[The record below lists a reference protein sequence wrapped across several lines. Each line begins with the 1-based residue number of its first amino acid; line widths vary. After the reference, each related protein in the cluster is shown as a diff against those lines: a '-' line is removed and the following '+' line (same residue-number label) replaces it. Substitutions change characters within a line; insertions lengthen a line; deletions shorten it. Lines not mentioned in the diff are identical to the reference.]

1 MTDHTS
7 CQGAALVTGGA
18 KRLGRAFIEALAADG
33 HDVIIHYN
41 SSADEAE
48 ALATELK
55 GVRAIALGADLSKP
69 EEAAGLIKRA
79 NQALGPVGVL
89 VNSASIFEQDQLED
103 VGADSFHRHMAANTL
118 SPALLTKALAGQG
131 LERACVVNVLDYK
144 LFNLNADYFSYTLSK
159 AALKTMT
166 EMLAKSL
173 APKVRV
179 NAIAPGLTLPSAHHS
194 EDEFERVHNDNP
206 LQRGANPEDLVAAL
220 RFFVNTPSVSGQI
233 VCVDGGQHFD
243 PRLSQDVFEAL

>member
-7 CQGAALVTGGA
+7 PQGAALVTGGA

-33 HDVIIHYN
+33 RDVIIHYN
-41 SSADEAE
+41 NSSDEAE
-48 ALATELK
+48 ALAKELK

-69 EEAAGLIKRA
+69 EEAAGLIARA
-79 NQALGPVGVL
+79 NEALGPVGVL
-89 VNSASIFEQDQLED
+89 VNSASVFEQDQLED
-103 VGADSFHRHMAANTL
+103 LGSESFHRHMTANTL
-118 SPALLTKALAGQG
+118 APALLTKALAGEG

-173 APKVRV
+173 APNVRV

-194 EDEFERVHNDNP
+194 DAEFERVHDDNP
-206 LQRGANPEDLVAAL
+206 LKRGANPEDLVAAL

>member
-7 CQGAALVTGGA
+7 PQGAALVTGGA

-33 HDVIIHYN
+33 RDVVIHYN
-41 SSADEAE
+41 NSSDEAE
-48 ALATELK
+48 ALAKELK
-55 GVRAIALGADLSKP
+55 GVNALALGADLSKP

-79 NQALGPVGVL
+79 NQALGSVGVL
-89 VNSASIFEQDQLED
+89 VNSASIFEQDQLES
-103 VGADSFHRHMAANTL
+103 VGADSFHRHMTANTL
-118 SPALLTKALAGQG
+118 APALLTKALAGQG

-173 APKVRV
+173 APNVRV

-194 EDEFERVHNDNP
+194 EAEFERVHDDNP
-206 LQRGANPEDLVAAL
+206 LKRGATPEDLVAAL

>member
-1 MTDHTS
+1 MGAPS
-7 CQGAALVTGGA
+7 SQKPAALVTGGA

-48 ALATELK
+48 ALVKEIR

-69 EEAAGLIKRA
+69 EEAAGLIIRA

-103 VGADSFHRHMAANTL
+103 LGAESFHRHMTANTL
-118 SPALLTKALAGQG
+118 APALLTKAVAGQG
-131 LERACVVNVLDYK
+131 LERASVVNVLDYK

-173 APKVRV
+173 APKLRI

-194 EDEFERVHNDNP
+194 DEDFERVHDDNP
-206 LQRGANPEDLVAAL
+206 LKRGSTPEDLVAAL

-243 PRLSQDVFEAL
+243 PRLSRDVFEAL